1 MNEYEMNKWNNMH
14 FLEDKLN
21 FKMTYFYWDVLDP
34 KYEES
39 KPEYLAGVFD

>member
-1 MNEYEMNKWNNMH
+1 MY

-21 FKMTYFYWDVLDP
+21 FKMTYFYWDFWDP

-39 KPEYLAGVFD
+39 KPEYLA